1 MIVDEGVDFN
11 LDASMGM
18 YANDDFQL
26 PDGAFGAV
34 SPSPANIL
42 SSAGKTGRTNRK
54 VCPVLSPHKMV
65 HIHSYNSR
73 LTTKVRVWKP

>member
-1 MIVDEGVDFN
+1 MGGLSLITPQILNNISQDMIVDEGVDFN
-11 LDASMGM
+11 LDAAMDM

-54 VCPVLSPHKMV
+54 VCPV
-65 HIHSYNSR
+65 
-73 LTTKVRVWKP
+73 